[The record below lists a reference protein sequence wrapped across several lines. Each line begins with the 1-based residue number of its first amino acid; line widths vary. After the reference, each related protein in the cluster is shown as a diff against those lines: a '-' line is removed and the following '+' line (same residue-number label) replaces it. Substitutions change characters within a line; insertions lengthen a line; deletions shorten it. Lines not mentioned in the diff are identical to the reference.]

1 VCLSKTCKVLKVTK
15 NRYLDV
21 IDMVC
26 DEATDMSGPN
36 V

>member
-1 VCLSKTCKVLKVTK
+1 VCLSKKCKVLKVTK
-15 NRYLDV
+15 NSYLDV

-36 V
+36 